1 MSLYSSANLR
11 AGLRD
16 FLFGRL
22 AAALLSFIANIL
34 IVRVMSEEAY
44 AGYATLT
51 GLQLTLL
58 LLISFGIERV
68 MVRYGGEGA
77 MRWPRRRLGGL
88 IAGGLCLRALA
99 VLLLAAASIPF
110 STSLADWL
118 NLAGWRTVAPAF
130 WSYTLFF
137 GIFEIL
143 QAIAQSFMLQGAIRF
158 SLVLQWGLRVVGV
171 AAYVGLALPFGLA
184 EVLWLFAATSAIPCL
199 LLMPAI
205 IRVVAVRPSQTDEVP
220 SGGLRA
226 TLMLGWHNHLEKL
239 ASLPTSAAFMRL
251 LAAHFLPAV
260 ATASYGFYQSLWAV
274 FHRHMPTT
282 LSMNMLEAAV
292 AGRYAERR
300 DLGEI
305 GAVMSGVFKINL
317 MVIVPLMAWLAVS
330 GVDIVGLLT
339 GGKYT
344 DHAWVLVI
352 ITGGL
357 IPAGLWQLLIAHANA
372 VSMSSVLARAALLT
386 ALCVIPLV
394 FGVMRFPGMGL
405 SLLAL
410 AMPVFGVLQAAIVMR
425 ALKRADLPIG
435 MDTRGVSIILVAGA
449 VCAVVASFVNAVSDG
464 LHPLLRIGAT
474 GTALA
479 SAFLAVMAS
488 LKVFNSAEFRLFE
501 RLHRSM
507 AVRFSWLCASR

>member
-58 LLISFGIERV
+58 LLISFGVERV

-77 MRWPRRRLGGL
+77 TRWPRRRLGGL
-88 IAGGLCLRALA
+88 IVGGLSLRALV
-99 VLLLAAASIPF
+99 VLLLIAAWIPF
-110 STSLADWL
+110 TTPLADWL

-130 WSYTLFF
+130 WIYTLCF
-137 GIFEIL
+137 GLFEIL
-143 QAIAQSFMLQGAIRF
+143 QAIAQSFMLQGVIRF

-171 AAYVGLALPFGLA
+171 AAYVGLALPFGLV

-199 LLMPAI
+199 VLMPAI
-205 IRVVAVRPSQTDEVP
+205 IRVVATRPRETEAAPPGAVR
-220 SGGLRA
+220 A
-226 TLMLGWHNHLEKL
+226 IFMLGWHNHLERL

-251 LAAHFLPAV
+251 LAAHFLPGA

-300 DLGEI
+300 DLGEV
-305 GAVMSGVFKINL
+305 GAVMSSVFKLNL
-317 MVIVPLMAWLAVS
+317 MVIVPLVAWLAVS
-330 GVDIVGLLT
+330 GADIVGLLT

-344 DHAWVLVI
+344 EHAWVLAVI
-352 ITGGL
+352 AGGL

-372 VSMSSVLARAALLT
+372 VSMSAVLARAALLT
-386 ALCVIPLV
+386 ALCVIPLA
-394 FGVMRFPGMGL
+394 FGVMRFPERGL
-405 SLLAL
+405 LMLAL
-410 AMPVFGVLQAAIVMR
+410 AMPTFGLLQASIAMA
-425 ALKRADLPIG
+425 ALKRAHLPIG
-435 MDTRGVSIILVAGA
+435 IEMRGVSIIFVAGA
-449 VCAVVASFVNAVSDG
+449 ICAMAASLVNALADG
-464 LHPLLRIGAT
+464 LHALLRICAT
-474 GTALA
+474 GVALA
-479 SAFLAVMAS
+479 LVFFALMAI

-501 RLHRSM
+501 RLHHSM
-507 AVRFSWLCASR
+507 AGRFSWLCTSR